1 MNNILVIKLR
11 YLGDVLLSTPV
22 LTALRGRY
30 PTARLTMAVNRGTED
45 MIKWNPDLNEVLVV
59 DRGGI
64 AVQLRAL
71 QQVRQGG
78 FDCVIDLTDGDRS
91 AILTGFSGAPIRIGF
106 NDEHRWRGRLY
117 STIVSA
123 GPTIVHRV
131 ERDLAALSPLG
142 IASKS

>member
-22 LTALRGRY
+22 LTALRECF

-45 MIKWNPDLNEVLVV
+45 MVKWNPHLNEVFMVE
-59 DRGGI
+59 RGVIGK
-64 AVQLRAL
+64 QLRSFH
-71 QQVRQGG
+71 QIRQRR

-91 AILTGFSGAPIRIGF
+91 ATLARYSGAPVRIGF

-117 STIVSA
+117 TTIVPAPS
-123 GPTIVHRV
+123 G
-131 ERDLAALSPLG
+131 
-142 IASKS
+142 